1 MTYYGDVNWSR
12 SLDALAGALERH
24 LEKGS
29 LFILGNTECGNSNT
43 L

>member
-12 SLDALAGALERH
+12 SLEAMAGALERH

-29 LFILGNTECGNSNT
+29 LFILGKNECRNINTS
-43 L
+43 